1 MIKYDQVKLSFFWE
15 VPKMVLSSSIYLA
28 FFHARYTSS
37 DDRHRHHLL
46 VKFED
51 ASDLAPD
58 AMDAMETQKITRR
71 FVSIF
76 MVDIRS

>member
-1 MIKYDQVKLSFFWE
+1 
-15 VPKMVLSSSIYLA
+15 MVLSSSIYLA
-28 FFHARYTSS
+28 FFHARYTPS

-71 FVSIF
+71 FVSDFHGGYSKLGFDHIIEA
-76 MVDIRS
+76 V